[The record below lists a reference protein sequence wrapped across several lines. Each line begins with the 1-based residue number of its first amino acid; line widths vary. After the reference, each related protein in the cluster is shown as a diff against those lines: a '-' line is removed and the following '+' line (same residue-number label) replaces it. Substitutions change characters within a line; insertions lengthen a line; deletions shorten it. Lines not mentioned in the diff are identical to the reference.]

1 MSRQQLRARFCFWG
15 GLSSCHADGC
25 LSTYLYR
32 HRGSAPNTSHWGCY
46 TRIHTVNTRML
57 RDTISPNSPQ
67 HVLAEWMEGQRIRSH
82 VITIQQTL
90 SSLEGAGSFRKRGLP
105 GYKPKKPLRADG
117 VLLPV
122 LLLHMSGKR
131 GSVMSSNA
139 PEPGAEDQEDWCKGV
154 SGERTGDRNTC
165 SGVKQREF
173 DTQGGQLGNL
183 KGKNTTL
190 RHF

>member
-1 MSRQQLRARFCFWG
+1 
-15 GLSSCHADGC
+15 
-25 LSTYLYR
+25 
-32 HRGSAPNTSHWGCY
+32 
-46 TRIHTVNTRML
+46 
-57 RDTISPNSPQ
+57 
-67 HVLAEWMEGQRIRSH
+67 MEGQSIWSH

-139 PEPGAEDQEDWCKGV
+139 PEPGAKDQED
-154 SGERTGDRNTC
+154 
-165 SGVKQREF
+165 
-173 DTQGGQLGNL
+173 
-183 KGKNTTL
+183 
-190 RHF
+190 